1 MNVSD
6 IFLDIDFHILSSSM
20 FYLTQKSNKNLQLS
34 SLKWIQVQ
42 KSESNY
48 TLKFNEQ
55 VIYTQDGI
63 IVL

>member
-34 SLKWIQVQ
+34 SLKWIRMQ